1 MLLAARL
8 KESGERKLQRKRGA
22 AGQFNV
28 GMLQLRNAVYN
39 QQRINRWNE
48 GCIHPFPKKGD
59 LGLTSN
65 YRGITLTAIAA
76 KIYSLLLF
84 NRI

>member
-1 MLLAARL
+1 MSNGKAYGLNNIPPEVW
-8 KESGERKLQRKRGA
+8 KT
-22 AGQFNV
+22 GQFNV
-28 GMLQLRNAVYN
+28 ELLQLYNAVYN
-39 QQRINRWNE
+39 QQRINRWNK